1 LPSSVV
7 THAMAVPDAHEQKVS
22 ALVYD
27 ISYEKSL
34 DKRTFED
41 LMPALVR
48 EHILVREHTYWN
60 AVF

>member
-1 LPSSVV
+1 
-7 THAMAVPDAHEQKVS
+7 MAVPDAHEQKVS